1 MKKVNHSEAVAIIS
15 RLISRK
21 EFCGFE
27 RLRRLTYYDPSTR
40 AWCYQGVKGFYS
52 VKENQVTLN

>member
-1 MKKVNHSEAVAIIS
+1 MKRVNHSEAVELIS
-15 RLISRK
+15 RLLAKR
-21 EFCGFE
+21 EFCSFE

-52 VKENQVTLN
+52 VQEKHVTLN